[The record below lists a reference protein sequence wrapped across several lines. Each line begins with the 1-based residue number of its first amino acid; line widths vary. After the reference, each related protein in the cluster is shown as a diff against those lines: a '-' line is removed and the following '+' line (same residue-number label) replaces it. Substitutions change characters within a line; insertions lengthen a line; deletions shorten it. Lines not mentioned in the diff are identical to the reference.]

1 MPLDELPGFEKNKV
15 RELKKKSFYSLQVSK
30 KL

>member
-15 RELKKKSFYSLQVSK
+15 RELKKKSFYSLPKASI
-30 KL
+30 